1 MPSNT
6 LDKGLAGLRTAV
18 FDGAYEGLDQGAAA
32 LTAAAEQGG
41 GFQNVTSAERGGT
54 VAYAQSATRGPGP
67 ELAQAVAT
75 VNARNPGFGQ
85 LGTVGNVGADEVAVI
100 LTAPT
105 TYAVDLETRFGGR
118 DAALGPAMQ
127 AGATDLTRAAAA
139 GIAEKLR

>member
-6 LDKGLAGLRTAV
+6 LDKGFAALRTLV
-18 FDGAYEGLDQGAAA
+18 FDGAYEGLDQGAGA
-32 LTAAAEQGG
+32 LTADAEQGG
-41 GFQNVTSAERGGT
+41 GFQNVTEAERGGT

-67 ELAQAVAT
+67 ELNQAVAT

-85 LGTVGNVGADEVAVI
+85 LETVGTVGDHEVVVV

-105 TYAVDLETRFGGR
+105 TYAQHLETRFGGR

-127 AGATDLTRAAAA
+127 AGAAALTAAAAA
-139 GIAEKLR
+139 GIAEKLH